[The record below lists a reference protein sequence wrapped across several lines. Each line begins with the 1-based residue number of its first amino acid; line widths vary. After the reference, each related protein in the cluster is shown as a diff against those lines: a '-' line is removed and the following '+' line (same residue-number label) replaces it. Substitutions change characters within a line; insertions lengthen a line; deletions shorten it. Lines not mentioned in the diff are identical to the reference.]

1 MTTPTIQTSPFNTDR
16 KYDTKFIF
24 PMAKEDNDKTFIFPS
39 NKYIDNSEEED
50 DDDHYYSNSDSVI
63 VTEYSDASESHDIN
77 LVPGDELRMKIE
89 NELKEQEKQITQ
101 NNPEITNGGSYCEIN
116 IKYDAYDG
124 KILKL
129 KVHDSC
135 LIYDIKLQIDN
146 VTNNGNALNIQYNG
160 NVLPNN
166 QSLKELGIGADSLLI
181 YSNEPE
187 IDPIEWTESDVSNW
201 FISFGYDEFAAE
213 EWIQQRIDGA
223 ALLLNI
229 RGGHIRF
236 DALVED
242 KQDIQDIM
250 EEVKYLRFNS
260 IGYQKQEIVNLKNKI
275 YNNQKTVNKQQ
286 LSELKISRN
295 ILEID
300 LRKSFQQIEEF
311 EKKMKE
317 MEKENNKLKYKNDKL
332 LKRMVKNEKKCKH
345 IMNKYKITKESLYP
359 KELVNKYK
367 ISDSDYRIKS
377 NDTNTCIKDR
387 NVKIIRYTKV
397 DRPQPNIASRKSR
410 QRRRSFVLDNGS
422 ITSLYDHADQYVF
435 EIDNGKIC

>member
-317 MEKENNKLKYKNDKL
+317 MEKENNKLKYKNDDGFIYEFFLRIDFSNEGYSITQDKTIEFWNIFEAEKEI
-332 LKRMVKNEKKCKH
+332 KRGYLEKSVKCKGT
-345 IMNKYKITKESLYP
+345 IDTLIEAIKYTDSQYNVITNNCQDVSKQIWEKMTKSIFHSMI
-359 KELVNKYK
+359 NTHN
-367 ISDSDYRIKS
+367 IK
-377 NDTNTCIKDR
+377 
-387 NVKIIRYTKV
+387 
-397 DRPQPNIASRKSR
+397 KSK
-410 QRRRSFVLDNGS
+410 S
-422 ITSLYDHADQYVF
+422 
-435 EIDNGKIC
+435 